1 MDRHQCQRKHLPN
14 PLQLLKDPREDQAAH
29 LIHMNS
35 GLGPA
40 QVCLW
45 LVAQTLE
52 APTGS
57 G

>member
-1 MDRHQCQRKHLPN
+1 MDRHQCQGKHLLN

-40 QVCLW
+40 QVCS
-45 LVAQTLE
+45 LVAQTLG
-52 APTGS
+52 APKGS